1 MTDISQQDITA
12 VILAG
17 GKGRRLE
24 GQDKGLVCYKGK
36 PLIEHV
42 LNRIEPQVKTV
53 LINANRNIETYRNYG
68 YPVIN
73 DELSDFQGPLA
84 GFASAMKAADTPY
97 IVTLPCDGPLL
108 ADDLVMRFIKALK
121 NAIKPDTLVVA
132 HDGTRHQPV
141 YTLLPVITLDSLQRF
156 LERGDRKIDLWF
168 KSHPV
173 IYADFSDNPDSFSN
187 INTEAQRQEME
198 ATND

>member
-1 MTDISQQDITA
+1 MTDVSQQDMTA

-53 LINANRNIETYRNYG
+53 LINANRNIETYCGYG

-73 DELSDFQGPLA
+73 DELSNFQGPLA
-84 GFASAMKAADTPY
+84 GFAAAMKVADTPY

-108 ADDLVMRFIKALK
+108 AEDLVMRFIKALK
-121 NAIKPDTLVVA
+121 SATKPDTLVVA

-141 YTLLPVITLDSLQRF
+141 YALLPVTALDSLQHF
-156 LERGDRKIDLWF
+156 LARGDRKIDLWF
-168 KSHPV
+168 KNHPV
-173 IYADFSDNPDSFSN
+173 IYANFSDKPDSFSN
-187 INTEAQRQEME
+187 INTEVQRQAME